1 VFQHN
6 QLSRSKANHESN
18 MSDKK
23 KRINFS
29 VVELIKTTF
38 SEYFA
43 ETVFRHAAALAYYT
57 IFSLIPIIYLIIY
70 FLGRFLGNDTV
81 HEIISHFLHEQVGIQ
96 NISEI
101 MGLLKFYDVEKR
113 NVVMEIVGIGVLL
126 FSSSAFVVTLQ
137 KSINDFF
144 GLQLLRAPVKK
155 MILRT
160 VFTRLL
166 AVAFIGGFGVIVILI
181 YFSQTILI
189 SISKDLITNP
199 NLQFLFRIGLAHVA
213 SIFTNFL
220 VFTLMFKYV
229 HDAVVTWRAAMFG
242 AFVTAVLVYLGQVLI
257 KFYLNNFFFAANSG
271 VVGSLF
277 VILAWI
283 FYTGQIL
290 FLGAKFVKVYAQL
303 SGYPIRQ
310 RGGIHQATT

>member
-1 VFQHN
+1 MG
-6 QLSRSKANHESN
+6 S
-18 MSDKK
+18 
-23 KRINFS
+23 NFS
-29 VVELIKTTF
+29 ISKLIKITF
-38 SEYFA
+38 VEYFS

-57 IFSLIPIIYLIIY
+57 IFSLVPIIYLIVY

-81 HEIISHFLHEQVGIQ
+81 HELIAHFLHEQIGIQ

-113 NVVMEIVGIGVLL
+113 NIVMEIVGILVLL

-144 GLQLLRAPVKK
+144 GLHFIRAPVKK

-166 AVAFIGGFGVIVILI
+166 AIAFIGAFGVIIILI

-189 SISKDLITNP
+189 SLSKEWITNMQ
-199 NLQFLFRIGLAHVA
+199 LRFLFTLGLAHIA
-213 SIFTNFL
+213 SIATNFL
-220 VFTLMFKYV
+220 IFTMMFKYV
-229 HDAVVTWRAAMFG
+229 HEAIVKWKAAMVG
-242 AFVTAVLVYLGQVLI
+242 ALITAILVYVGQVLI
-257 KFYLNNFFFAANSG
+257 KFYLNNYFFAANSG
-271 VVGSLF
+271 VIGSLF
-277 VILAWI
+277 IILAWI

-290 FLGAKFVKVYAQL
+290 FLGAKFVKVYSEL
-303 SGYPIRQ
+303 VGTPIRS
-310 RGGIHQATT
+310 RLKIKTS

>member
-1 VFQHN
+1 MN
-6 QLSRSKANHESN
+6 SSN
-18 MSDKK
+18 
-23 KRINFS
+23 NFS
-29 VVELIKTTF
+29 IYTLIKTTF
-38 SEYFA
+38 VEYFS

-57 IFSLIPIIYLIIY
+57 IFSLIPIVYLIVY

-81 HEIISHFLHEQVGIQ
+81 HELIAYFLQEQIGIK

-101 MGLLKFYDVEKR
+101 MGMLKLYDVEKR
-113 NVVMEIVGIGVLL
+113 NIIMEIVGIMALL

-144 GLQLLRAPVKK
+144 GLHIVRAPVKK

-166 AVAFIGGFGVIVILI
+166 AIAFIGGFGVIVILI

-189 SISKDLITNP
+189 SLSKEWISNTH
-199 NLQFLFRIGLAHVA
+199 FRFFFTIGLAHVA
-213 SIFTNFL
+213 SIVTNFL
-220 VFTLMFKYV
+220 IFTIMFKYV
-229 HDAVVTWRAAMFG
+229 HDAVVKWRAAMVG
-242 AFVTAVLVYLGQVLI
+242 AFITAVLVYLGQVLI

-271 VVGSLF
+271 VIGSLF

-290 FLGAKFVKVYAQL
+290 FLGAKFVKVYSEL
-303 SGYPIRQ
+303 SGIPIRS
-310 RGGIHQATT
+310 RFKTKF